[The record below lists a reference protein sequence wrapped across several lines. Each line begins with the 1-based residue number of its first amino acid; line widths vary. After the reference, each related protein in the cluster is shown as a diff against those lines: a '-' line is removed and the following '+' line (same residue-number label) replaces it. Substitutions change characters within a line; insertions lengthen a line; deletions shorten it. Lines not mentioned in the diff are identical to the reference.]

1 MDPIYYSTLNLTFT
15 SQLSHHIFTSEKRE
29 ERERE
34 ENLKHQ
40 WRSRCIDRRPA
51 EIEVT
56 ERTKRVEIGVH
67 HAALP
72 RLSPQN
78 HSSSS
83 PPTNQVR
90 WACSSFSLFFFFFFF
105 FFHIFLFW
113 FNFFVRIGFYFV
125 FCVWIMWDVFWEWT
139 KETKTKIRRFLIS
152 FYFYSN
158 SLPVDIVF
166 SDQK

>member
-90 WACSSFSLFFFFFFF
+90 WACSSFSLFFFFFSFF
-105 FFHIFLFW
+105 FSYFLVLIQLFCKNW
-113 FNFFVRIGFYFV
+113 IL
-125 FCVWIMWDVFWEWT
+125 FCVLCLDYV
-139 KETKTKIRRFLIS
+139 RCFLRV
-152 FYFYSN
+152 N
-158 SLPVDIVF
+158 QRD
-166 SDQK
+166 